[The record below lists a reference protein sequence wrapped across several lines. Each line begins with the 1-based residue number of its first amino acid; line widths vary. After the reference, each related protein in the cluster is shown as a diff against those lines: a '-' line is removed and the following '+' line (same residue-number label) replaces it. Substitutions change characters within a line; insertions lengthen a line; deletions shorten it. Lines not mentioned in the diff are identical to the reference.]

1 MNTQLIVSQVEQAI
15 AHALN
20 FQSKLPA
27 DTLPLTGKAMSGKR
41 ERHLL
46 NNLAASFTPYVEVG
60 CFHGSTLLA
69 AAYRNTGLIV
79 GVDNF
84 ASGANNRQT
93 LLQNLMT
100 YGEARASLIDASCW
114 SVPLTGFRCCF
125 WDGPHS
131 KEDQKN
137 ALVALRHWYAD
148 TFVYVVDDW
157 QRPEVSE
164 GTMEGITTAGLK
176 IEFQKELTSPGDPAS
191 FASGVGNSDWWWC
204 SLGVFVLTQV

>member
-15 AHALN
+15 ARATN

-46 NNLAASFTPYVEVG
+46 NNLAAVFTPYVEVG

-84 ASGANNRQT
+84 VSGSGNRQT

-100 YGEARASLIDASCW
+100 YGEARASVIDASCW
-114 SVPLTGFRCCF
+114 NVPLTGFRCCF
-125 WDGPHS
+125 WDGPHT

-137 ALVALRHWYAD
+137 ALVALRHWYTD
-148 TFVYVVDDW
+148 TFVFVVDDW
-157 QRPEVSE
+157 QRPEVVE
-164 GTMEGITTAGLK
+164 GTREGIATAGLRVDFEK
-176 IEFQKELTSPGDPAS
+176 VLTSPGDPAA
-191 FASGVGNSDWWWC
+191 FANGVGNSDWWWC